1 MSLTIDPTSTDLN
14 EWAADLS
21 MVDDWLYT
29 MWGIVPG
36 SSKPA
41 RSAARVHPSSV
52 TTAGWLNAMFGF
64 AV

>member
-1 MSLTIDPTSTDLN
+1 MTLTIDPTISDLN

-36 SSKPA
+36 AGKAA
-41 RSAARVHPSSV
+41 RPFGRVHPSGV
-52 TTAGWLNAMFGF
+52 ATARWLNTMFGF
-64 AV
+64 VV